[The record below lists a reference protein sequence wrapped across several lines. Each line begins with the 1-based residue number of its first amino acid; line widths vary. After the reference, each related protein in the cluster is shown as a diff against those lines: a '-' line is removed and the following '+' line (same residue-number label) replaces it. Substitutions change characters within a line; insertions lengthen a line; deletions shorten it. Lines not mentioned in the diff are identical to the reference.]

1 MISKLNKEKKRRILF
16 IIVEDRYFISHRLHL
31 AQFAIKKGYEVGLIC
46 RISKHKEFLKKNH
59 IEVFDWSLVRGS
71 FNPFLEV
78 KAFFQLFSVFI
89 KFSPSIIHA
98 VALKPVIY
106 SSLASKLIFLKS
118 RVFAVGGLGFIF
130 SSSKTLA
137 RFLRPIVAILLKF
150 AFTGKGTRL
159 IIQNKD
165 DSKTLTNL
173 GIVKEDKI
181 ELIKGAGV
189 DTEEFSFIEEK
200 TDIPE
205 VILPARLLWD
215 KGVGEFVEA
224 ARLLNKKGVNAI
236 FSLVGEIDPHNPECI
251 PQNKID
257 EWKQEGVVN
266 ILGFRDDMV
275 NCIQDCSIVC
285 LPSYR
290 EGLPKSLLEAAS
302 CGRPIVTTDVPGC
315 REIVKHGINGF
326 LVPSKNPVLLAD
338 SIYKLIIDKNLRK
351 KMGKRGRELVEMELS
366 AEIVSIK
373 TEQLWNNLLN
383 YS

>member
-1 MISKLNKEKKRRILF
+1 M
-16 IIVEDRYFISHRLHL
+16 
-31 AQFAIKKGYEVGLIC
+31 
-46 RISKHKEFLKKNH
+46 
-59 IEVFDWSLVRGS
+59 RGS
-71 FNPFLEV
+71 FNLFLEV

-118 RVFAVGGLGFIF
+118 RVFALGGLGFIF

-137 RFLRPIVAILLKF
+137 RILRPIVAILLKF

-165 DSKTLTNL
+165 DSKTLTSL

-189 DTEEFSFIEEK
+189 DTEQFSFVEEK

-315 REIVKHGINGF
+315 REIVENNVNGF
-326 LVPSKNPVLLAD
+326 LVDPKDSKSLAD
-338 SIYKLIIDKNLRK
+338 SIKLLVDDLKLREKFGKQSRVVVENTFSSEIINKQTISFYKLLFNK
-351 KMGKRGRELVEMELS
+351 K
-366 AEIVSIK
+366 
-373 TEQLWNNLLN
+373 
-383 YS
+383 